1 VDLEVVFL
9 HHQTRPNHIE
19 QLLFGD
25 QFTGM
30 VHQYTQ
36 NIKSPGP
43 DHHGLAV
50 AEQPALMPLK
60 NKITKGTDS
69 GV

>member
-1 VDLEVVFL
+1 MVYQ
-9 HHQTRPNHIE
+9 HTQHIE
-19 QLLFGD
+19 G
-25 QFTGM
+25 
-30 VHQYTQ
+30 
-36 NIKSPGP
+36 PGT

-69 GV
+69 GVCDSGSEVNEQCALSVFE